1 MNAGAGS
8 RAPCINSRQPYHW
21 LGTRHT
27 HGLVAWRDPQVYTSL
42 MGETSFRV
50 VPQKDRQISVEMVK
64 ANGQRRLIPDFRDE
78 AEAKAWIVQIQRIM
92 QATNPRLPGAKRE
105 PA

>member
-1 MNAGAGS
+1 
-8 RAPCINSRQPYHW
+8 
-21 LGTRHT
+21 
-27 HGLVAWRDPQVYTSL
+27 

-64 ANGQRRLIPDFRDE
+64 PNGQRRLIPDFRDE

-92 QATNPRLPGAKRE
+92 QATHPRLPGTKRE
-105 PA
+105 TG

>member
-1 MNAGAGS
+1 
-8 RAPCINSRQPYHW
+8 
-21 LGTRHT
+21 
-27 HGLVAWRDPQVYTSL
+27 
-42 MGETSFRV
+42 
-50 VPQKDRQISVEMVK
+50 
-64 ANGQRRLIPDFRDE
+64 LIPDFRDE